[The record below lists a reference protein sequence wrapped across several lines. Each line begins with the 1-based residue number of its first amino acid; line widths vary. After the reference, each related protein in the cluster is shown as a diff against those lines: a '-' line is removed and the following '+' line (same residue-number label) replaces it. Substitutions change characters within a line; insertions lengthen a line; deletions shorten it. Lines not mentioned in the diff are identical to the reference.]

1 MRLQGK
7 AKIMESNQRKQVIQF
22 QQSNLRTEKR
32 NISLFY
38 MSFCCGLRSKEMANL
53 NIGDV
58 YFIIDGKVFESAF
71 LTIEMTKGEK
81 QQTQF
86 LNK

>member
-1 MRLQGK
+1 MRLQVK

-38 MSFCCGLRSKEMANL
+38 MSFCCGLRSKELASL
-53 NIGDV
+53 NIGDI
-58 YFIIDGKVFESAF
+58 YSMIDGKVFESAF
-71 LTIEMTKGEK
+71 LTREMTK
-81 QQTQF
+81 
-86 LNK
+86 NKKNKRKS